1 MDREFINSYNDY
13 VDNGNA
19 WFNLNPLSKLLICMC
34 IGLSAVVVRRWQ
46 LLCGSTDH
54 RHLPALYQ
62 ELSHHQR
69 DPGHSDHHSAPIQHE
84 RSQFHTFYQ
93 CVRMAVVQG
102 AVHSCS

>member
-46 LLCGSTDH
+46 FGFTLCLLYCVA
-54 RHLPALYQ
+54 ALIIGIFPRFIKNY
-62 ELSHHQR
+62 LTISVILVILTIIVR
-69 DPGHSDHHSAPIQHE
+69 
-84 RSQFHTFYQ
+84 QFSMEKA
-93 CVRMAVVQG
+93 R
-102 AVHSCS
+102 